1 MLTHGGICAVAR
13 CKTQHHRTHRRETH
27 PHPRLPA
34 ITTTPPVRQSERERE
49 GERERERERGRESA
63 RALAREREREIEERK
78 RGKKGEREREREEKE
93 KREVK
98 DLYEEGAATAT
109 LANISF
115 HFLLQD
121 GIGYTAALLYTRSLL
136 LL

>member
-1 MLTHGGICAVAR
+1 MGESAQWRAAKHNTTEHTAERLTLILVFPPLR
-13 CKTQHHRTHRRETH
+13 L
-27 PHPRLPA
+27 RLPSGN
-34 ITTTPPVRQSERERE
+34 PR
-49 GERERERERGRESA
+49 ERERERERGREREGERA
-63 RALAREREREIEERK
+63 RARSRERERERWKREREE
-78 RGKKGEREREREEKE
+78 KKEREREKE